1 MIQGFR
7 YISKEKVAAGCIPV
21 GGFIYRRLCMNVIVF
36 LADGFEEIEALT
48 PVDYLRRSG
57 ISVQTVSCSSNCTV
71 TGSHGI
77 PVIAD
82 CTVSSRLEESS
93 VPDAVVIPGG
103 MPGASNIADCDGARQ
118 LIMKAA
124 GAGKV
129 VAAIC
134 AAPVVVLGPLGLL
147 QHKKYTCYPGME
159 QQLSRWCGAEPGTD
173 TSGAVHT
180 GNRCEIDGCLIT
192 AAGPGAAEEFALA
205 LVGQLAGSD
214 AVADLIQHSVLRRP

>member
-1 MIQGFR
+1 M
-7 YISKEKVAAGCIPV
+7 KA
-21 GGFIYRRLCMNVIVF
+21 IVY
-36 LADGFEEIEALT
+36 LATGFEEAEAIIPIDMFRRAGIDVTLSS
-48 PVDYLRRSG
+48 VDQEKR
-57 ISVQTVSCSSNCTV
+57 V

-77 PVIAD
+77 QILAD
-82 CTVSSRLEESS
+82 MDVSESDNENYDI
-93 VPDAVVIPGG
+93 VFLPGG